1 MRLTREETLLVVAI
15 LAALLVGA
23 GVKHYR
29 EKARVAAAIEAVK
42 NPDAKATTQSAADE

>member
-1 MRLTREETLLVVAI
+1 MRLTREEALLVVAI

-29 EKARVAAAIEAVK
+29 EQARVAAAVEAMK
-42 NPDAKATTQSAADE
+42 DADAEGSSRSATDE